1 MLDTILQ
8 PKEDGT
14 VHVSLVSHLRLS
26 QKVEKGLE
34 VGNTTPVEVVANNN
48 DYIGDDPVDDK
59 SSAAFVMSTDD
70 SEAKRRKA
78 EFS

>member
-1 MLDTILQ
+1 MSLEGNCKLLEEREIQMLDTILQ

-48 DYIGDDPVDDK
+48 D
-59 SSAAFVMSTDD
+59 T
-70 SEAKRRKA
+70 
-78 EFS
+78 